1 MIRKYKGG
9 MGLDYELIIQAI
21 STIGFPIVMTGAL
34 FWKVNQQDKQHQ
46 EQISLLTDA
55 LNNNTQVM
63 TKLYVKL
70 GGERLDD

>member
-1 MIRKYKGG
+1 MEYDFI
-9 MGLDYELIIQAI
+9 LQAI

-46 EQISLLTDA
+46 EQLNLLTDA
-55 LNNNTQVM
+55 LNNNTQIM